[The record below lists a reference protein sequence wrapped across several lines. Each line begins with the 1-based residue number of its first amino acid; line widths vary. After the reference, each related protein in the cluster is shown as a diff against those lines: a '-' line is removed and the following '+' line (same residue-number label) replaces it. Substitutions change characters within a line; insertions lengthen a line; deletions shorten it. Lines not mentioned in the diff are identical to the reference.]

1 MYSDIFR
8 VIWGIHIGLYMDM
21 YRCPFVEVGCFGV
34 CKALHSA
41 CSHMG
46 PGIHRAKPKVVKLQQ
61 SRACQVSEFGL
72 QSYSL

>member
-1 MYSDIFR
+1 M
-8 VIWGIHIGLYMDM
+8 
-21 YRCPFVEVGCFGV
+21 EVGCFGV
-34 CKALHSA
+34 CKALRSA